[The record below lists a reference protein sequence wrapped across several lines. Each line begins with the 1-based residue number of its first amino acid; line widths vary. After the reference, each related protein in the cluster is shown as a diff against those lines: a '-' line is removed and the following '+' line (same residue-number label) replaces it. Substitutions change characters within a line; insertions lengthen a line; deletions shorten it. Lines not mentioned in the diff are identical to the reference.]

1 MPEGKRDDPF
11 LRPATESDAE
21 LLLEWR
27 NDPQTREASFQQEPI
42 GLEEHR
48 AWLAGRLGDPDC
60 ALQVIEVDGRPA
72 GSVRLDREGD
82 EEAEIHIV
90 IAPESR
96 GGGLSIRALDLAS
109 EQAGELLG
117 VRRVRA
123 RVKSGNEASL
133 RAFRSAGFEP
143 ARESDDVVELV
154 RPSGSRG

>member
-1 MPEGKRDDPF
+1 MVEGKRDDPS
-11 LRPATESDAE
+11 LRPATMSDAE

-27 NDPQTREASFQQEPI
+27 NDPKTREASFQQGPI

-48 AWLAGRLGDPDC
+48 EWLAARLDDPDC
-60 ALQVIEVDGRPA
+60 ALFVIELEGRPA
-72 GSVRLDREGD
+72 GSVRLDGEGD
-82 EEAEIHIV
+82 EEAEIHV
-90 IAPESR
+90 VVAPESR
-96 GGGLSIRALDLAS
+96 GGGLASMALDLAS

-117 VRRVRA
+117 VRWVRA

-143 ARESDDVVELV
+143 VTEGDDVVELV

>member
-1 MPEGKRDDPF
+1 MVEGKRDDPS
-11 LRPATESDAE
+11 LRPATVSDAE

-27 NDPQTREASFQQEPI
+27 NDPKTREASFQQEPI
-42 GLEEHR
+42 GLQDHR
-48 AWLAGRLGDPDC
+48 KWLAGRLGDPDC
-60 ALQVIEVDGRPA
+60 ALFVIEVEGRPA
-72 GSVRLDREGD
+72 GSVRLDSEGD
-82 EEAEIHIV
+82 EEAEIHV
-90 IAPESR
+90 VVAPESR
-96 GGGLSIRALDLAS
+96 GGGVATLALDLAS

-143 ARESDDVVELV
+143 AGESDEVVELV

>member
-1 MPEGKRDDPF
+1 MVEGKRDDPS
-11 LRPATESDAE
+11 LRPATMSDAE

-27 NDPQTREASFQQEPI
+27 NDPKTREASFQQEAI
-42 GLEEHR
+42 ALEEHR
-48 AWLAGRLGDPDC
+48 EWLASRLGDPDC
-60 ALQVIEVDGRPA
+60 ALFVIELEGRPA
-72 GSVRLDREGD
+72 GSVRLDRDGD

-90 IAPESR
+90 VAPESR
-96 GGGLSIRALDLAS
+96 GAGLASPALDLAS

-143 ARESDDVVELV
+143 VREGDDVVELV
-154 RPSGSRG
+154 RASGSRG